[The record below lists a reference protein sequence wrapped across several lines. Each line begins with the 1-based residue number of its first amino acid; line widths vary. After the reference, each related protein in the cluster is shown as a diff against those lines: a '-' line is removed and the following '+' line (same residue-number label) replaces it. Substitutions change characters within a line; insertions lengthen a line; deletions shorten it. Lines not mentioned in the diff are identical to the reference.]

1 LSAFGLGTKK
11 IKLILSKEDT
21 SEEEKLTSLL
31 SEEDTLAEC
40 KSQNT

>member
-11 IKLILSKEDT
+11 VRQILSKEDMT
-21 SEEEKLTSLL
+21 DEEKLSSLL

-40 KSQNT
+40 KS

>member
-11 IKLILSKEDT
+11 VRQILSKDDI
-21 SEEEKLTSLL
+21 SDEEKLCNLL

-40 KSQNT
+40 KSSNA